1 MANGDPLRAGQ
12 RVDATDDTILD
23 AYPYPNRVA
32 GLLVRNY
39 VFRPGA
45 PTIPPPLSSEFIGVQ
60 GEGTTGVAGIQGNS
74 RGAGV
79 AGLARNPGATGVYG
93 TGGDTAVW
101 GNGIPTALPGSSRFS
116 VGADI
121 GVMGDAVDNAGV
133 FGISWFGCGVLGRNQ
148 EGQQPGVRGEGTLS
162 AGVEGVSADAP
173 GVFGESR
180 GKPGVGGRSNLDAG
194 VAGKSSAGAGVRGF
208 SGDSVG
214 VQGASERTKGVE
226 GFGPQIGV
234 HGTSLRGQGVV
245 GQSDSGEGV
254 VAVSRGIALRAT
266 GRTAAGHFR
275 GDVYID
281 GSLVVTGAKSAVVP
295 SPGGGLRQ
303 LYCVEAPEPW
313 FEDLGESVLV
323 NGVAEVRLDPA
334 YAAVIR
340 GNYQVHVTPYAPAIL
355 WIAQRKRDRFI
366 VRVTDAA
373 GAKSQRRIPFSW
385 RVVARRGDIKGQRF
399 ARVKLPR
406 PAAKEP
412 VPAQPNQATDF
423 VVSPPIKIARKT
435 RNPLGRAMAKRGHIV
450 RAHRRRLAQSKK
462 Q

>member
-45 PTIPPPLSSEFIGVQ
+45 PTIPPPLSAEFIGIQ

-74 RGAGV
+74 QGAGV

-101 GNGIPTALPGSSRFS
+101 GNGIPTALPGSTRFS

-133 FGISWFGCGVLGRNQ
+133 FGISWFGCGVLG
-148 EGQQPGVRGEGTLS
+148 
-162 AGVEGVSADAP
+162 
-173 GVFGESR
+173 
-180 GKPGVGGRSNLDAG
+180 
-194 VAGKSSAGAGVRGF
+194 
-208 SGDSVG
+208 
-214 VQGASERTKGVE
+214 E
-226 GFGPQIGV
+226 GFGPQTGV

-295 SPGGGLRQ
+295 APGGGLRQ

-313 FEDLGESVLV
+313 FEDLGESVVV

-340 GNYQVHVTPYAPAIL
+340 GNYQVHVTPYARAIL
-355 WIAQRKRDRFI
+355 WIGQRKRDRFI
-366 VRVTDAA
+366 VRVTDVA
-373 GAKSQRRIPFSW
+373 GAKPQLRIPFSW

-399 ARVKLPR
+399 AKVKLPR

-412 VPAQPNQATDF
+412 VAARPNQATDF
-423 VVSPPIKIARKT
+423 VVSPPIKMARKT
-435 RNPLGRAMAKRGHIV
+435 RNPLGRAIAKRGHIV
-450 RAHRRRLAQSKK
+450 RVHRRRLAQRKK
-462 Q
+462 K